1 MNGPGMRRTL
11 IALTAL
17 AVVAGQ
23 ASAQSTPAQPVPY
36 SGTGQP
42 ATPGATPPPL
52 VQVPP
57 VDPALKTAV
66 LATGSGPESIYLRAF
81 YAQRNYERAWS
92 PADERALL
100 AAIDD
105 AERHGLNS
113 RDFAPAGGQT
123 DPIARDLRLTRAAF
137 AYGSALSFGR
147 IKPETQES
155 IWTLRGHTADLPTGL
170 NRAFQSDDLQGW
182 LETLAPTDRGYQGLT
197 TAFLRYREIATRGGW
212 PAWRPGVKVE
222 PGKSDARIPALVAR
236 LVAEGDLAPESAIP
250 PAGVAA
256 TVYNPAIVAAVKKF
270 QTRHGLGPDGVI
282 GDDTQVELQATA
294 RDRMRQIATNMERR
308 RWLTRELASERIEVN
323 VAAAILVYWRDG
335 QPVHGTR
342 VVPGATAT
350 QTPSLEAPFNS
361 VMANP
366 PWNVPA
372 GIAAKEILP
381 RGAGYMAARGM
392 YVTGG
397 RVVQRPGP
405 GSALGLV
412 KFEINNPYAIY
423 LHDTPSKRFFANTNR
438 HLSHGCIRVQDAVA
452 FARMILGYNPEAL
465 AEFDALQ
472 ASGTTRRVML
482 GRTIPVRL
490 LYWTAFLD
498 GEGRVSFR
506 KDVYRRD
513 DKLAKALGLGSMDQ
527 LIEAKG
533 PAAGDV
539 GP

>member
-1 MNGPGMRRTL
+1 MRRTL

-23 ASAQSTPAQPVPY
+23 ASAQATPAQPVPY

-42 ATPGATPPPL
+42 APTAATPPPPL

-57 VDPALKTAV
+57 VDPALKAAV
-66 LATGSGPESIYLRAF
+66 LATGTGPESIYLRAF

-92 PADERALL
+92 RENEQVLL
-100 AAIDD
+100 AAIED
-105 AERHGLNS
+105 AERHGLNP
-113 RDFAPAGGQT
+113 RDFAPATGQV

-137 AYGSALSFGR
+137 AYGAALSFGR

-170 NRAFQSDDLQGW
+170 NSAFRTNDLRAWIDSLP
-182 LETLAPTDRGYQGLT
+182 PTDRGYQGLT
-197 TAFLRYREIATRGGW
+197 TAFLRYREIATKGGW
-212 PAWRPGVKVE
+212 PAWRAGAKIE

-236 LVAEGDLAPESAIP
+236 LVAEGDLAPEAAIP

-256 TVYNPAIVAAVKKF
+256 TVYNPAIVAAAKKF
-270 QTRHGLGPDGVI
+270 QLRHGLGPDGVI
-282 GDDTQVELQATA
+282 GDDTQVELGATA
-294 RDRMRQIATNMERR
+294 KDRMRQIATNMERR
-308 RWLTRELASERIEVN
+308 RWLTRDVADERIDVN

-335 QPVHGTR
+335 KPFHGTR

-381 RGAGYMAARGM
+381 KGAGYMAARGM
-392 YVTGG
+392 YVTNG

-412 KFEINNPYAIY
+412 KFEVNNPYAIY

-452 FARMILGYNPEAL
+452 FARMIIGYNPEAL
-465 AEFDALQ
+465 AQFDAAQ
-472 ASGTTRRVML
+472 ASGKTTRVML

-490 LYWTAFLD
+490 LYLTAFLD
-498 GEGRVSFR
+498 GDGRISFR

>member
-1 MNGPGMRRTL
+1 MRRTIL
-11 IALTAL
+11 ALTAL
-17 AVVAGQ
+17 AAVGGQ
-23 ASAQSTPAQPVPY
+23 AAAQATPAQPVPY
-36 SGTGQP
+36 SSTQP
-42 ATPGATPPPL
+42 AGTPPVEPMTP
-52 VQVPP
+52 VAPTAVMPP
-57 VDPALKTAV
+57 VDPALRAAV
-66 LATGSGPESIYLRAF
+66 LATGVSPDSSYLRTF

-92 PADERALL
+92 PEAEAALIE
-100 AAIDD
+100 AIND
-105 AERHGLNS
+105 AERHGLNA
-113 RDFAPAGGQT
+113 RDFLPPSGVT
-123 DPIARDLRLTRAAF
+123 DPIQRDLRLTRAAM

-147 IKPETQES
+147 IDPNSQES

-170 NRAFQSDDLQGW
+170 NRAIQANDVRTWIDNLP
-182 LETLAPTDRGYQGLT
+182 PTDRGYQGLT

-212 PAWRPGVKVE
+212 PAWRQGVKIE
-222 PGKSDARIPALVAR
+222 PNKSDARIPALVAR
-236 LVAEGDLAPESAIP
+236 LVAEGDLAPEDAIP
-250 PAGVAA
+250 PSGTAA
-256 TVYNPAIVAAVKKF
+256 TVYHPVLVDAVKKF

-282 GDDTQVELQATA
+282 GDDTQVELRATA

-308 RWLTRELASERIEVN
+308 RWVSRDLADERIEVN

-335 QPVHGTR
+335 RPFHGTR
-342 VVPGATAT
+342 VVPGATRT

-381 RGAGYMAARGM
+381 NGAGYMAARNM
-392 YVTGG
+392 YVTNG

-405 GSALGLV
+405 NSALGLV
-412 KFEINNPYAIY
+412 KFEVNNPYAIY
-423 LHDTPSKRFFANTNR
+423 LHDTPSKRFFAHTNR
-438 HLSHGCIRVQDAVA
+438 HLSHGCVRVQDAVA
-452 FARMILGYNPEAL
+452 FARMILGVNPEAL

-472 ASGTTRRVML
+472 TSGVTRRVML

-498 GEGRVSFR
+498 GDGRISFR
-506 KDVYRRD
+506 KDVYGRD
-513 DKLAKALGLGSMDQ
+513 DKLAKALGLGSMDH

-533 PAAGDV
+533 PVAGDV

>member
-1 MNGPGMRRTL
+1 MRRTL

-17 AVVAGQ
+17 AAVAGQ
-23 ASAQSTPAQPVPY
+23 ATAQSTATPAQPIPY
-36 SGTGQP
+36 SGTGQAP
-42 ATPGATPPPL
+42 AATAPVGPTA
-52 VQVPP
+52 QVPP
-57 VDPALKTAV
+57 VDPALKAAV
-66 LATGSGPESIYLRAF
+66 LATGTGPDSAYLRTF

-92 PADERALL
+92 KEDEAVLIEAINDAD
-100 AAIDD
+100 
-105 AERHGLNS
+105 RHGLS
-113 RDFAPAGGQT
+113 PRDFMPPAAT
-123 DPIARDLRLTRAAF
+123 VDPLQRDMRLTRAAF
-137 AYGSALSFGR
+137 AYGAALSFGR
-147 IKPETQES
+147 IDPNSQES

-170 NRAFQSDDLQGW
+170 NSAIRTNAVRAWVDNLP
-182 LETLAPTDRGYQGLT
+182 PTDRGYQGLT
-197 TAFLRYREIATRGGW
+197 TAFLRYREIATKGGW
-212 PAWRPGVKVE
+212 PAWRPGVKLE
-222 PGKSDARIPALVAR
+222 PGATDARIPALVAR
-236 LVAEGDLAPESAIP
+236 LVAEGDLAPEDAIP

-256 TVYNPAIVAAVKKF
+256 TVYNPVVVAAVKKF

-308 RWLTRELASERIEVN
+308 RWLARDTSPERIDVN
-323 VAAAILVYWRDG
+323 VAAAILVYWRENK
-335 QPVHGTR
+335 PFYGTR

-381 RGAGYMAARGM
+381 KGAGYMAARGM
-392 YVTGG
+392 YVTNG

-412 KFEINNPYAIY
+412 KFEVNNPYAIY

-438 HLSHGCIRVQDAVA
+438 HLSHGCVRVQDAVA
-452 FARMILGYNPEAL
+452 FARMILGFNPEAL
-465 AEFDALQ
+465 AQFDALQ
-472 ASGTTRRVML
+472 ASGETRRVML

-498 GEGRVSFR
+498 GDGRVSFR

-513 DKLAKALGLGSMDQ
+513 DKLAKALGLGSMDH
-527 LIEAKG
+527 LITAKG
-533 PAAGDV
+533 PAQGDV